1 MSDGDTH
8 TTPTSS
14 SSSRMKT
21 TAAAVA
27 ATAASEK
34 RGGPKHQFPDI
45 LYNMLELARA
55 PPGSSSD
62 TITGRSNSNFPITWC
77 ENGRAFHIIDRVAF
91 EGLLPMYFKVR
102 VDSLFGEE
110 RPLVYDYDYDDFGH
124 I

>member
-1 MSDGDTH
+1 
-8 TTPTSS
+8 
-14 SSSRMKT
+14 MKT
-21 TAAAVA
+21 TTTAAA

-45 LYNMLELARA
+45 LYNMLELAHA
-55 PPGSSSD
+55 SPGSSSD
-62 TITGRSNSNFPITWC
+62 SITGGSNSNFPITWC

-110 RPLVYDYDYDDFGH
+110 IAACMTILVV
-124 I
+124 

>member
-1 MSDGDTH
+1 MPDGDTH

-14 SSSRMKT
+14 SSSRMRT
-21 TAAAVA
+21 TAVA
-27 ATAASEK
+27 AAAAASEK

-45 LYNMLELARA
+45 LYNMLELAHA
-55 PPGSSSD
+55 SPGSSSD
-62 TITGRSNSNFPITWC
+62 SITGGSNSNFPITWC

-110 RPLVYDYDYDDFGH
+110 IAACMTILVV
-124 I
+124 